1 MPRRSTGVYPSN
13 WDEIATAVKEAAG
26 WRCVRCQHPH
36 APGVGRCLTVHHL
49 DMNPANNRWF
59 NTVALCQRCHL
70 TIQGKVKMAQAYL
83 YEHSEW
89 FKPYV
94 AGFYA
99 FTVLGRDLTREE
111 VDACT
116 DYLLSAGQPWL
127 VSA

>member
-1 MPRRSTGVYPSN
+1 MSAYPAD
-13 WDEIATAVKEAAG
+13 WREIALRVKDEAG
-26 WRCVRCQHPH
+26 WCCVRCG
-36 APGVGRCLTVHHL
+36 APNSRDGWRVLTVHHL
-49 DMNPANNRWF
+49 DGVKSNCRWW
-59 NTVALCQRCHL
+59 NLAALCQRCHL